1 MSQQSSAVDAVSTEA
16 KYPRSIPYIIGNEAA
31 ERFSFY
37 GMRSILATF
46 LVAQFFNPTLNPALQ
61 TVAEAKANE
70 STHFFVTLAY
80 TLPFVGG
87 LVADWFTGK
96 YKIILYISIVYC
108 FGHLFLAVFDKN
120 LNGFIMGLVLIAVGA
135 GGIKS
140 CVSANVGDQFDKTNQ
155 ELLSKVYGWFY
166 FSINAGSV
174 ISTILIPWVY
184 AEYGAKWAFGIPG
197 LLMALATIIF
207 FSGRKQYVR
216 VPPAG
221 ILFKTNPFSF
231 NGRIR
236 RTEYFVSLLIVA
248 PLYIILRNL
257 ISTGTHDITTLVFCV
272 ISYIII
278 IWFNL
283 AQGAKRC
290 HDIEKNGWYQ
300 LIPFYSLW
308 MLYKEGHSDTNV
320 YGNVPPPSGV
330 NKNNFVFI
338 SVYALFN
345 AGKKQKGQSL
355 LDVAKGEYDPEK
367 VEGVKAVYRV
377 MAVFIF
383 APIFWA
389 MWDQNLSEWVLQA
402 EKLDRYIPLGIH
414 HIPFFAK
421 PLNLNF
427 TILAGQVQTANPIF
441 LLSFIPLFTYF
452 IYPFLDRIGIKTT
465 PLRRLGAGLALT
477 ALSFVIIAFVQA
489 RVDAGA
495 HPSVWWQIFAYVVL
509 SAAEVLVSITGLE
522 YAYTQA
528 PKSMKSTMSA
538 IWLLTVAAGNLF
550 DALINGNISKGGFF
564 SRFAGADFYW
574 LFVGICTVFLV
585 LFMIISPR
593 LKERSYIAEPEPDN
607 QAIADTNNL

>member
-1 MSQQSSAVDAVSTEA
+1 MSTNTLTANAVTTEA

-46 LVAQFFNPTLNPALQ
+46 LVAQFFNPSLNPAMQ

-108 FGHLFLAVFDKN
+108 FGHLCLAVFDNN
-120 LNGFIMGLVLIAVGA
+120 LNGFILGLVLIAVGA

-174 ISTILIPWVY
+174 ISTVLIPWVY
-184 AEYGAKWAFGIPG
+184 ANYGAKWAFGIPG

-207 FSGRKQYVR
+207 FSGRKRYVR
-216 VPPAG
+216 VPPGG
-221 ILFKTNPFSF
+221 I
-231 NGRIR
+231 
-236 RTEYFVSLLIVA
+236 
-248 PLYIILRNL
+248 
-257 ISTGTHDITTLVFCV
+257 
-272 ISYIII
+272 
-278 IWFNL
+278 
-283 AQGAKRC
+283 
-290 HDIEKNGWYQ
+290 
-300 LIPFYSLW
+300 
-308 MLYKEGHSDTNV
+308 
-320 YGNVPPPSGV
+320 

-355 LDVAKGEYDPEK
+355 LDVAKGEFNPEK

-402 EKLDRYIPLGIH
+402 EKLDRHINLG
-414 HIPFFAK
+414 FM
-421 PLNLNF
+421 NF
-427 TILAGQVQTANPIF
+427 TVLAGQVQTANPIF

-452 IYPFLDRIGIKTT
+452 VYPYLDKIGIKTT
-465 PLRRLGAGLALT
+465 PLRRIGAGLFLT
-477 ALSFVIIAFVQA
+477 ALSFVIIAFVQKS
-489 RVDAGA
+489 VDAGN
-495 HPSVWWQIFAYVVL
+495 HPSVWWQILAYVIL

-564 SRFAGADFYW
+564 ARFVGADFYW

-585 LFMIISPR
+585 IYMFIAPR

-607 QAIADTNNL
+607 EAIAQTNNL